1 MIRPAQPAQPLPN
14 LNGLGWARSNPQNSA
29 PFGTPCLTFLTFFY
43 MKERKEQA
51 HRMRVC
57 SLIMLKLVGQVRHT
71 TLKPAEISHKTLPN
85 LPLKRL
91 GRGWAMPNLG
101 DSQ

>member
-1 MIRPAQPAQPLPN
+1 
-14 LNGLGWARSNPQNSA
+14 
-29 PFGTPCLTFLTFFY
+29 
-43 MKERKEQA
+43 
-51 HRMRVC
+51 MRVC
-57 SLIMLKLVGQVRHT
+57 GLIMLKLVGQVRHT

-101 DSQ
+101 ESQ